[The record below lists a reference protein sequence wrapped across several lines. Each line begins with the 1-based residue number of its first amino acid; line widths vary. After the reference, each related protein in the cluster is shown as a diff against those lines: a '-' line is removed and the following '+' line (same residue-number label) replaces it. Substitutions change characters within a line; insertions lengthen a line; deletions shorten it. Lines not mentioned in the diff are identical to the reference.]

1 MYGVMLVD
9 DEKSV
14 RSSIKS
20 KIDWKA
26 AGFEI
31 VSEAGSASEALKLLK
46 RKPLPQ
52 VIISDMR
59 MPQMDGIEFIRICK
73 EKYPGLRTVAL
84 SGYSD
89 FEDLRQAVRLGVKDY
104 LLKPVA
110 RDELNALLAKLAAD
124 LREGQGSA
132 PPSRLKAKTAVRSEQ
147 LWLLQ
152 EDYLLQLVKGEWYS
166 TGAVRERLTQLGLA
180 PLAGNDLWAQFVA
193 VEMHLPS
200 AWMTER
206 QERRELLY
214 QGFQSLGRETAARW
228 KGVYPFSDF
237 GNPAMMYFLIS
248 FKKEAAEE
256 NKSTRFLQ
264 ELQKAAGAKLMLDS
278 AAGAGMEFRG
288 LKNLKNGFAS
298 ALWNWSRSREGD
310 VDNGTDL
317 QTLPAFS
324 ISTERKLA
332 NSIELCER
340 QAVREQL
347 VGIFTG
353 KGVEDSSATEHS
365 FLALRIQLL
374 LVALAGKYAS
384 GGSSLQKY
392 LWNGQSLLSSHR
404 SREWLLEDLSERA
417 QHVIEEVEKTENRDG
432 VLLVEAV
439 RKYVE
444 ANYGYELSLPILANK
459 YHMNE
464 ADLSRLF
471 KQHVGSSLSDYVSGV
486 RAAKAEPFLQENI
499 LKLSD
504 IAVVIGYAG
513 PDEFS
518 TTFKK
523 HYGKTPKEYR
533 ERYNK
538 MRSEA

>member
-59 MPQMDGIEFIRICK
+59 MPQMEGIEFIRICK

-89 FEDLRQAVRLGVKDY
+89 FEDLREAVRLGVKDY

-110 RDELNALLAKLAAD
+110 REELNALLAKLAAD
-124 LREGQGSA
+124 LREGQASA
-132 PPSRLKAKTAVRSEQ
+132 QPSRLKAKTAVRSEQ

-166 TGAVRERLTQLGLA
+166 TRAVRERLAQLGLV
-180 PLAGNDLWAQFVA
+180 PLAGNDLRGQFVA
-193 VEMHLPS
+193 VEMHLPP
-200 AWMTER
+200 AWATER

-214 QGFQSLGRETAARW
+214 QGFQSLCREMAARW

-248 FKKEAAEE
+248 FKKEAVQE
-256 NKSTRFLQ
+256 NKSSRFLQ
-264 ELQKAAGAKLMLDS
+264 ELQKAAGAELMLDS
-278 AAGAGMEFRG
+278 AVGVGMEFRG

-298 ALWNWSRSREGD
+298 ALWNWCRSREGD
-310 VDNGTDL
+310 ADNSTEL
-317 QTLPAFS
+317 QTLPPFS
-324 ISTERKLA
+324 PGMERKLA
-332 NSIELCER
+332 KSIELCEM

-347 VGIFTG
+347 EGIFTNER
-353 KGVEDSSATEHS
+353 VEDHSAAEYN
-365 FLALRIQLL
+365 FLALRVLLL

-392 LWNGQSLLSSHR
+392 LWNGQSLLAGHR

-417 QHVIEEVEKTENRDG
+417 QHVIEEVQKTEGLDG
-432 VLLVEAV
+432 VLLVLAL

-444 ANYGYELSLPILANK
+444 VNYGYELSLPILANK
-459 YHMNE
+459 FHMTE

-471 KQHVGSSLSDYVSGV
+471 KQHVGSSLSGYLGGV

-504 IAVVIGYAG
+504 IAVVVGYAG

-518 TTFKK
+518 AAFKK